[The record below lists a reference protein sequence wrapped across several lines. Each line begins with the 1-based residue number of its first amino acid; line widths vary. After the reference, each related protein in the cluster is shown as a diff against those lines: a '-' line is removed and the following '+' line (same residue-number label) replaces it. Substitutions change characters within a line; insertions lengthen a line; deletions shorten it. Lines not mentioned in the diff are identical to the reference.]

1 MLNTPNGPHK
11 WTKARLIP
19 SILSLNQHSP
29 KITWTPSLTCVVAAR
44 CQTDVVFLDFSKV
57 VDTVPHTRLL
67 KKLHH
72 YGISALLH
80 GRRQQVSINATGSVW
95 STVPS
100 GVPKGTVIGPIL
112 FLIYINDI
120 TTGIDSKRRLFAD
133 DSIIY
138 RKIHD
143 HQDHVSLQEDIT
155 RLQMWS

>member
-1 MLNTPNGPHK
+1 MDKSKTDTLNTLFESAF
-11 WTKARLIP
+11 TKDNLD
-19 SILSLNQHSP
+19 SLP
-29 KITWTPSLTCVVAAR
+29 DLCGR
-44 CQTDVVFLDFSKV
+44 CQMPDWCSLLDFSKV
-57 VDTVPHTRLL
+57 FDTVPHTRLL